1 MSTSVTSLED
11 RLATLE
17 AQARALEPDAAAR
30 RDLRNAVVHQAEEFL
45 EELEDRRAY
54 VVTDHK
60 GAGLLDFPIRETGR
74 SIEELLDRWTHDV
87 EVPGLN
93 PASGGHLAYI
103 PGGGLYPS
111 SLGDYLAAVTNRY
124 AGVFFASPGAV
135 RMENLLVRWMADIVG
150 YPEGAGGDLSSGG
163 SIANLTAIVTAREAK
178 GVDSDRVRSSVIYAT
193 DQVHHCVGK
202 AIGIAGLKEAPVR
215 RIAMDSAFR
224 MDVGALARQMD
235 RDREQGLDPFLVVA
249 SGGTTDTGAV
259 DPIGEIADVAE
270 SQGAWFHVD
279 AAYGGFFVLTPEAPE
294 PLRELHR
301 ADSIVLDPHKGLF
314 LPYGSGALL
323 VRDRELLYRAHRY
336 DANYMRDTH
345 RSREEPSP
353 ADHSPELTRHFRG
366 LRLWLPLQLF
376 GVAPFRACLSEKF
389 WLTRYFY
396 EKLQEI
402 PHMELGPDPELSVC
416 LFRHVPPGKDPDEV
430 NARLI
435 EAIQSDGRVF
445 LSSTHVNGG
454 HWLRLAVLA
463 FRTHRSTVDLAL
475 DVIRGLVEKEAA
487 R

>member
-1 MSTSVTSLED
+1 MTTSPPSLED
-11 RLATLE
+11 RLAQLE
-17 AQARALEPDAAAR
+17 SEARRLEPGPDAR
-30 RDLRNAVVHQAEEFL
+30 GRMRDRVVAQTEIFL
-45 EELEDRRAY
+45 ESLEGGKAY

-60 GAGLLDFPIRETGR
+60 GSGLLDLAIQEEGRPIEA
-74 SIEELLDRWTHDV
+74 LLQSWTRDV
-87 EVPGLN
+87 ETPGLN
-93 PASGGHLAYI
+93 PASGGHLGYI

-111 SLGDYLAAVTNRY
+111 SLADYLAAVTNRY

-135 RMENLLVRWMADIVG
+135 RMENLLIRWMADLIG
-150 YPEGAGGDLSSGG
+150 YPEEAGGDLSSGG

-178 GVDSDRVRSSVIYAT
+178 GITSGRVRQSVIYAT

-215 RIAMDSAFR
+215 RIPMDDRFR
-224 MDVGALARQMD
+224 MVPTALARQMD
-235 RDREQGLDPFLVVA
+235 ADRDHGLDPFLVVA

-259 DPIGEIADVAE
+259 DPIGDIAEIAHE
-270 SQGAWFHVD
+270 HGAWFHVD
-279 AAYGGFFVLTPEAPE
+279 AAYGGFFLLTPEAPE
-294 PLRELHR
+294 PLRALHQ
-301 ADSIVLDPHKGLF
+301 ADSVVLDPHKGLF

-336 DANYMRDTH
+336 DANYMQDTH

-366 LRLWLPLQLF
+366 LRFWLPLQLF
-376 GVAPFRACLSEKF
+376 GVAPFRACLSEKI

-396 EKLQEI
+396 ERLRDI

-416 LFRHVPPGKDPDEV
+416 LFRHVPPGKDADPV

-435 EAIQSDGRVF
+435 EAVQTDGRVF
-445 LSSTHVNGG
+445 MSSTHVNGS
-454 HWLRLAVLA
+454 HWLRLAALA
-463 FRTHRSTVDLAL
+463 FRTHKSTIDQAL
-475 DVIRGLVEKEAA
+475 DVLRELVEEEAE

>member
-1 MSTSVTSLED
+1 MES
-11 RLATLE
+11 RLANLE
-17 AQARALEPDAAAR
+17 SQASILEPDAAER
-30 RDLRNAVVHQAEEFL
+30 RHLRDAVVSHAEEFL
-45 EELEDRRAY
+45 EGLEDRLAY

-60 GAGLLDFPIRETGR
+60 GAGLSDMPIRETGR
-74 SIEELLDRWTHDV
+74 AIEDLLERWTHDV

-103 PGGGLYPS
+103 PGGGIYPS
-111 SLGDYLAAVTNRY
+111 SLGDYLAAITNRY

-135 RMENLLVRWMADIVG
+135 RMENLMVRWMADIIG

-178 GVDSDRVRSSVIYAT
+178 GVDSERVRRSVIYAT
-193 DQVHHCVGK
+193 EQVHHCVGK

-215 RIAMDSAFR
+215 RVAMDSRFR
-224 MDVGALARQMD
+224 MEPEDLANQMD
-235 RDREQGLDPFLVVA
+235 RDREDGLDPFLVVA

-259 DPIGEIADVAE
+259 DPIGEIARVAKARD
-270 SQGAWFHVD
+270 AWFHVD
-279 AAYGGFFVLTPEAPE
+279 AAYGGFFVLTPEAPD
-294 PLRELHR
+294 PIRELHL
-301 ADSIVLDPHKGLF
+301 ADSVVLDPHKGLF

-323 VRDRELLYRAHRY
+323 VRDRELLYKAHRY

-376 GVAPFRACLSEKF
+376 GVAPFRACLSEKI

-396 EKLQEI
+396 EKLHEI

-416 LFRHVPPGKDPDEV
+416 LFRHVPPGKDADAV

-435 EAIQSDGRVF
+435 EEIQSDGRVF
-445 LSSTHVNGG
+445 LSSTHVNGN

-463 FRTHRSTVDLAL
+463 FRTHRSTVDRAL
-475 DVIRGLVEKEAA
+475 DVIRALVDKEA
-487 R
+487 RS

>member
-1 MSTSVTSLED
+1 MSHSVADLEV
-11 RLATLE
+11 RLAQLE
-17 AQARALEPDAAAR
+17 ARARALEPDAAGRQAL
-30 RDLRNAVVHQAEEFL
+30 RDAVIPHAEEFL
-45 EELEDRRAY
+45 EGLEEGHAY

-60 GAGLLDFPIRETGR
+60 GAGLLDFPIQESGR
-74 SIEELLDRWTHDV
+74 SIESLLERWTHDV

-111 SLGDYLAAVTNRY
+111 SLGDYLAAITNRY
-124 AGVFFASPGAV
+124 SGVFFASPGAV
-135 RMENLLVRWMADIVG
+135 RMENLLVRWMADIIG

-178 GVDSDRVRSSVIYAT
+178 GVSTDRIRRSVIYAT
-193 DQVHHCVGK
+193 EQVHHCVGK

-215 RIAMDSAFR
+215 RIAMDSRFR
-224 MDVGALARQMD
+224 MDPAALARQMD
-235 RDREQGLDPFLVVA
+235 QDRTEGLDPFLVVA

-259 DPIGEIADVAE
+259 DPIGEIAQVA
-270 SQGAWFHVD
+270 QAHDAWFHVD

-294 PLRELHR
+294 PLRHLHR
-301 ADSIVLDPHKGLF
+301 ADSVVLDPHKGLF

-323 VRDRELLYRAHRY
+323 VRDRELLYQAHRY

-376 GVAPFRACLSEKF
+376 GVAPFRACLSEKI
-389 WLTRYFY
+389 WLARYFY
-396 EKLQEI
+396 EKLREI
-402 PHMELGPDPELSVC
+402 PHMELGPAPELSVC

-463 FRTHRSTVDLAL
+463 FRTHRATVDRALA
-475 DVIRGLVEKEAA
+475 VIRRLVDEEAL

>member
-1 MSTSVTSLED
+1 MTPASVEK
-11 RLATLE
+11 RLADLE
-17 AQARALEPDAAAR
+17 SEARALEPGPSER
-30 RDLRNAVVHQAEEFL
+30 RDIRNAVVAHAEEFL
-45 EELEDRRAY
+45 EGLDGGNAY

-60 GAGLLDFPIRETGR
+60 GAGLLDLPIQEAGR
-74 SIEELLDRWTHDV
+74 SMDELLDRWTHDV

-93 PASGGHLAYI
+93 PASGGHLGYI

-111 SLGDYLAAVTNRY
+111 SLADYLAAVTNRY

-135 RMENLLVRWMADIVG
+135 RMENFLIRWMADLIG
-150 YPEGAGGDLSSGG
+150 YPEEAGGDLSSGG

-178 GVDSDRVRSSVIYAT
+178 GITSERIRRSVIYAT
-193 DQVHHCVGK
+193 EQVHHCVGK

-215 RIAMDSAFR
+215 RIAMDDRFR
-224 MDVGALARQMD
+224 MLPGDLARQMD
-235 RDREQGLDPFLVVA
+235 QDRAEGLEPFLVVA

-259 DPIGEIADVAE
+259 DPVGDIADVTE
-270 SQGAWFHVD
+270 PRGAWFHVD
-279 AAYGGFFVLTPEAPE
+279 AAYGGFFALAPEAPA
-294 PLRELHR
+294 PVHQLHR
-301 ADSIVLDPHKGLF
+301 ADSVVLDPHKGLF

-323 VRDRELLYRAHRY
+323 VRDRDLLYDAHRY
-336 DANYMRDTH
+336 DANYMRDTL

-376 GVAPFRACLSEKF
+376 GVAPFRACLSEKI

-396 EKLQEI
+396 EKIQEL
-402 PHMELGPDPELSVC
+402 PHMEVGPEPELSVC

-435 EAIQSDGRVF
+435 EGIQSDGRVF
-445 LSSTHVNGG
+445 LSSTHVNGH

-463 FRTHRSTVDLAL
+463 FRTHKATVDRAL
-475 DVIRGLVEKEAA
+475 DVIREMVEREAA
-487 R
+487 G